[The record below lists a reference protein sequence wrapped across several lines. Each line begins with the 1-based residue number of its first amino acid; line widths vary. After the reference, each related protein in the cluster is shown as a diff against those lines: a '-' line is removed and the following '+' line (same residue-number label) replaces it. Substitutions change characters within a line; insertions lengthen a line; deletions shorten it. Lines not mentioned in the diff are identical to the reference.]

1 MSTAQAPT
9 TPAKP
14 PGLGDS
20 MMPPPATTRN
30 TESRLPQPS
39 THSIQ
44 PSGTND
50 LSLKSS
56 VTISVQH
63 QVNHLQML
71 RNLVLNQQKQPIP
84 QQSHPEQHQVEIPPM
99 QQQQFQIKQKDQ
111 PNSSEKSQ
119 PKHGFLSDLPIVT
132 FDLLK
137 DESVWPQE
145 IAFDPPKVLEET
157 SNELKLQVGFLE
169 IFNL

>member
-20 MMPPPATTRN
+20 MMPLPSTTN
-30 TESRLPQPS
+30 TESRLPQP
-39 THSIQ
+39 TQSIQ
-44 PSGTND
+44 QSGTND
-50 LSLKSS
+50 LFLKSS
-56 VTISVQH
+56 VTISVQR

-71 RNLVLNQQKQPIP
+71 DNLVLNQQKQSIP
-84 QQSHPEQHQVEIPPM
+84 QQSHPEQHQVEILPM
-99 QQQQFQIKQKDQ
+99 QQQQFQIKHKDQ

-119 PKHGFLSDLPIVT
+119 PKHGFLSDLPDVT

-145 IAFDPPKVLEET
+145 FAFDPPKVLEET
-157 SNELKLQVGFLE
+157 SNKLKLQVGFLE